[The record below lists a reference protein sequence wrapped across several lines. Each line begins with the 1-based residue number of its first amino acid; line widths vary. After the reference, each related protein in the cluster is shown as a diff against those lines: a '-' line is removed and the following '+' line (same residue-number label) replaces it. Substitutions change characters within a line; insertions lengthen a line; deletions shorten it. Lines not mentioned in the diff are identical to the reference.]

1 MTDLHPRDVEGL
13 DALHIIEAFSRSDGK
28 EASAIAQL
36 YRGSIEQL
44 DRLVFALAANAGNLL
59 LLLNDLERRDAAL
72 DALRRMWLREP
83 PSAEGWNI
91 KRD

>member
-1 MTDLHPRDVEGL
+1 MTDLHPSDVEGL
-13 DALHIIEAFSRSDGK
+13 DALNIIEAFSRSDGK
-28 EASAIAQL
+28 EASAIAHL

-44 DRLVFALAANAGNLL
+44 NNLVFALGVNAGNLL
-59 LLLNDLERRDAAL
+59 ILLDDIGRKDAAL
-72 DALRRMWLREP
+72 NALRRMWLGEP